1 MNKNSNKGKEP
12 IAASN
17 VAASNDKV
25 PSQEINQTSEPKTKT
40 ILDIATEEAL
50 NSNLDADKEKLENA
64 SKALYAKVV
73 KDAIEK
79 AKKAK

>member
-1 MNKNSNKGKEP
+1 
-12 IAASN
+12 
-17 VAASNDKV
+17 
-25 PSQEINQTSEPKTKT
+25 
-40 ILDIATEEAL
+40 LDIATEEAL

-73 KDAIEK
+73 RDAIEK